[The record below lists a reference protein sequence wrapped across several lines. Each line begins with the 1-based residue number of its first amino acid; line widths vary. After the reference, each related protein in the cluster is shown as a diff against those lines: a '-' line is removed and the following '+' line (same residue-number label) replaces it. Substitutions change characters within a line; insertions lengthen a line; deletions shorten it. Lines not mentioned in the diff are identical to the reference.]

1 MAGGRTRRRPTVTGW
16 LATAVAAAGIAVPLW
31 VAVTAWGAVVHGHPL
46 YAVLL
51 AITLVASALVLASRL
66 RTPGRPP
73 RRRLRTVA
81 AVVGLVVA
89 AACVAALG
97 WLRPSTAVEPA
108 LAAMRSG
115 GGVAVQES
123 ATRVVMEPTGAVSGT
138 GVLFQPG
145 ARVEARAYAAVL
157 RPLAEAGHP
166 VVIVKQPLG
175 IAFTAT
181 GAFGKARED
190 QPQVERW
197 VVGGHS
203 LGGVVA
209 AIDADAHADDRTG
222 PVVGLMLY
230 ASYPA
235 SDLSTLDA
243 AVLSVSGSRDGLA
256 TPAAVEASRTDL
268 PPGTTYR
275 RVQGGVHAF
284 FGDYGPQAGDGTP
297 TVSHAA
303 ARAEISRASV
313 AFVDALGS

>member
-1 MAGGRTRRRPTVTGW
+1 MTGW

-51 AITLVASALVLASRL
+51 AITLVAAVLVLASRL
-66 RTPGRPP
+66 RTSGRPP
-73 RRRLRTVA
+73 HRRRRLWTVA

-89 AACVAALG
+89 AACIAALG

-123 ATRVVMEPTGAVSGT
+123 ATRIVMTPTGAASGT

-157 RPLAEAGHP
+157 RPLAESGHP
-166 VVIVKQPLG
+166 VAIVKQPLG

-181 GAFGKARED
+181 GAFEDARDD
-190 QPQVERW
+190 QPQVKRW

-209 AIDADAHADDRTG
+209 AIDADAHDADARG
-222 PVVGLMLY
+222 PIVGLVLY

-235 SDLSTLDA
+235 SDLSPLDV

-256 TPAAVEASRTDL
+256 TPAAAEASRTDL

-297 TVSHAA
+297 ATSHDA
-303 ARAEISRASV
+303 ARTEISRASV
-313 AFVDALGS
+313 AFVEALGP